1 MTIADLTS
9 FESKQL
15 VFKSLNNQAP
25 QYICKLFKRNSE
37 CSSRYFRNTAT
48 DLRLP
53 MNTSLNGQKG
63 FSYRGAKL
71 CNNLAFEVKQA
82 PSLSVF
88 KQRLLITKNFN

>member
-1 MTIADLTS
+1 MTIADLIS

-37 CSSRYFRNTAT
+37 CSSRDLRNSAT

-53 MNTSLNGQKG
+53 MNTSLNGQKR

-71 CNNLAFEVKQA
+71 WNNLAFEIKQV

-88 KQRLLITKNFN
+88 KQRLLINKNSN